1 MLTSFVSVHHN
12 FTLLYF
18 RKLLIVKSMTT
29 VKRQRKL
36 KWNKASYR
44 DLVTFKLPRKL
55 RGGKVKA
62 KASWSRK
69 TSRSPESARNLFPVK
84 VLQKKGDKIKVHYIG
99 YDKKYDEWKNQ
110 CDIETITD
118 NVTSKVTSDVANQ
131 PPQNVREANDESIV
145 YKPYSLYND
154 LSVRIKRSIVCSRTA
169 SLK

>member
-1 MLTSFVSVHHN
+1 
-12 FTLLYF
+12 
-18 RKLLIVKSMTT
+18 MTT

-44 DLVTFKLPRKL
+44 DLVTFKLPRNL
-55 RGGKVKA
+55 RGGKVKG
-62 KASWSRK
+62 KASWNRK
-69 TSRSPESARNLFPVK
+69 TSRSPESARNLYPVK

-131 PPQNVREANDESIV
+131 QVLSSVSFPELADPV
-145 YKPYSLYND
+145 YPSGQAIRQF
-154 LSVRIKRSIVCSRTA
+154 SV
-169 SLK
+169 